1 MKKEKITVAL
11 LAVLFFGICTAVWIH
26 PASEYSE
33 SERRALEQ
41 FPSMTPDGIADGKFM
56 EEFESYTLDQFP
68 FRDTFRSLKALV
80 SGQVFRKADNN
91 EIYVYDGYAVKME
104 YPLHEESLENA
115 GSKFEKLY
123 ETYLETSKCQIY
135 AAVVPDKN
143 FFLGEKS
150 GHLTMDYDRCFQL
163 MEEEMPYAKRISLEE
178 TLEIEDYYQTDIHWR
193 QEQLVDTAKKIGQAM
208 GINLQDTYEMQTL
221 EKGFYGVYFGQS
233 ALNLPGE
240 RLHYL
245 TNATLEQ
252 CTVYNYETG
261 KTTGIYDMPKAEGK
275 DPYELFLSGSVS
287 LLKIENP
294 SAETDKELIIFRDS
308 FGSSLAP
315 LLAEGYRSITLV
327 DIRYIQ
333 SDLLGKFIEF
343 DDQDVLFLYSTSILN
358 HSETLK

>member
-11 LAVLFFGICTAVWIH
+11 LALLFFGICMTVWVH
-26 PASEYSE
+26 PASDYSE
-33 SERRALEQ
+33 AERRALKQ
-41 FPSMTPDGIADGKFM
+41 FPTITLNSIANGKCM
-56 EEFESYTLDQFP
+56 EEFESYSLDQFP
-68 FRDTFRSLKALV
+68 LRDTFRSLKAWVL
-80 SGQVFRKADNN
+80 GQLFRKADNH

-115 GSKFEKLY
+115 ASKFEKLY
-123 ETYLETSKCQIY
+123 KTYLETSKCQIY

-150 GHLTMDYDRCFQL
+150 GHLTMDYEYFYEF
-163 MEEEMPYAKRISLEE
+163 MEKKMPYARWISVEE

-193 QEQLVDTAKKIGQAM
+193 QEKLVDTAKKIGQVM
-208 GINLQDTYEMQTL
+208 GISLQNTYETKTL
-221 EKGFYGVYFGQS
+221 DDQFYGVYFGQT

-240 RLHYL
+240 TLSYL
-245 TNATLEQ
+245 TDEMLDQ

-261 KTTGIYDMPKAEGK
+261 KTTGIYDMTKAAGR

-287 LLKIENP
+287 LMKIENP
-294 SAETDKELIIFRDS
+294 SAETDRELIIFRDS

-315 LLAEGYRSITLV
+315 LLAEGYRSITLA

-343 DDQDVLFLYSTSILN
+343 DGQDVLFLYSTSVLN